1 MFFSKRQIIAKSGK
15 FFPAGAPYK
24 FSVTLEKTM
33 ENNLVD
39 SYDGIAFSIVYNIE
53 VQMA

>member
-1 MFFSKRQIIAKSGK
+1 MFFSKRQIIAKGGK
-15 FFPAGAPYK
+15 FFPGGAPYK